1 MHDDTKHIPGEGVRE
16 FYRKQGVSVANY
28 NFRQQLLD
36 LLCREFRKDNTC
48 SHEGK
53 CQEVRDLIDQLNL
66 PPETKLIRSEADC
79 DALNSWREAGKRIGR
94 KSGTVEER
102 YRIIEL
108 LISLDAIR
116 RDMLGDLVAFNTH
129 GTKVIYLT
137 GLENK

>member
-16 FYRKQGVSVANY
+16 FYRRQGVSVANH
-28 NFRQQLLD
+28 NFQQQLLE
-36 LLCREFRKDNTC
+36 LLCREFRRDSTC
-48 SHEGK
+48 SHK
-53 CQEVRDLIDQLNL
+53 CQEIQDIIDKLNL
-66 PPETKLIRSEADC
+66 PAVTKLTRSEADYE
-79 DALNSWREAGKRIGR
+79 ALNSWREAGKRIGR

-129 GTKVIYLT
+129 GTEVIYLT